1 VSQAQKIAVPLLLLA
16 AAGVGTWFFLQRT
29 DPVVPP
35 TPEQPPVVTTP
46 SQPEQAPEQVKSE
59 APVQV
64 PTTQDPVRTEAQTGR
79 GNSHADA
86 KQGVRGRVVLPGG
99 GPAKE
104 VPVYLLESTVND
116 PIKIFLATKTGK
128 IPPPAASTLTDAD
141 GTFALGVLQPGKT
154 FDVRIVDDRH
164 PELGYQGVKVRED
177 DWVAIGDLQLEIGSV
192 VQGRVV
198 EEGTQAGVPEAIVF
212 LQSSQQSHTVIATPG
227 RERGVQVQCDQSGF
241 FRFANAPRQGLVNLS
256 VEAPGFAGSPL
267 LNQQV
272 KPDVVNE
279 ITIQVVRGQ
288 PLAGV
293 VVDQDGKAIAN
304 VTVTA
309 SGLSMKTPQTAQTV
323 TDGDGTFQFTALRE
337 GPYQLLTNS
346 VQHEEAKVSPVLA
359 GDLEVKVVLQPKA
372 YAKLRV
378 LGGRGEAVRAYKVG
392 LKRHFPNNPLGIGN
406 VPEFAE
412 RRITPADYDGEFA
425 VIRGLPLG
433 EFVFQITDKDH
444 AKTLSQPFTVTA
456 GGQPPEVEAQL
467 TLGATIVGRVV
478 DDRGQPVANATVST
492 DMNGGFQADGG
503 GFFDIFAQFLPEKHT
518 KTQVST
524 DRQGNFKASK
534 LAFADYMV
542 RIHHPDFCEGKAI
555 DISLAN
561 EGQVVDVGTISL
573 SKGAIVEG
581 ITMVGG
587 QPAGQVKVTVT
598 TPPPEMPANA
608 ERSATAPAQAQQ
620 LGNLFSSTVVSQGD
634 GTFRLLKRVPPGT
647 YKVHASR
654 QSGDNNP
661 FNLLLDMKQTE
672 QVLVVSPGQDRAQI
686 TFNLERR

>member
-1 VSQAQKIAVPLLLLA
+1 
-16 AAGVGTWFFLQRT
+16 
-29 DPVVPP
+29 
-35 TPEQPPVVTTP
+35 
-46 SQPEQAPEQVKSE
+46 
-59 APVQV
+59 
-64 PTTQDPVRTEAQTGR
+64 
-79 GNSHADA
+79 
-86 KQGVRGRVVLPGG
+86 
-99 GPAKE
+99 
-104 VPVYLLESTVND
+104 
-116 PIKIFLATKTGK
+116 
-128 IPPPAASTLTDAD
+128 
-141 GTFALGVLQPGKT
+141 
-154 FDVRIVDDRH
+154 
-164 PELGYQGVKVRED
+164 
-177 DWVAIGDLQLEIGSV
+177 
-192 VQGRVV
+192 
-198 EEGTQAGVPEAIVF
+198 VPEAIVF